1 MRFYH
6 SALALAG
13 MGLLLSSGVAQG
25 ASPAPTAPAP
35 LPDISRMTT
44 ITPAHEP
51 YPPADLAARQ
61 VHEAFLTAARTNRR
75 VLLDFGGN
83 WCPDCRIL
91 AGIFA
96 VPSVSQWLDEHFVIV
111 PVNVGHLDTNMELA
125 QQYGVTIKAV
135 PTVLIL
141 TPQGR
146 LLNPDGTLALGSAR
160 QMAPQSVI
168 TLLNEWNRRP

>member
-1 MRFYH
+1 MRFPL
-6 SALALAG
+6 SALVLAG
-13 MGLLLSSGVAQG
+13 MTLALPAAHAAQ
-25 ASPAPTAPAP
+25 PQAP
-35 LPDISRMTT
+35 LPDISKIAS

-51 YPPADLAARQ
+51 YPPAELASKQ
-61 VHEAFLTAARTNRR
+61 VHEAFLTAAKTNRR

-96 VPSVSQWLDEHFVIV
+96 VPSVSQWLSEHFVVV

-168 TLLNEWNRRP
+168 TLLNEWNQRP

>member
-1 MRFYH
+1 MRFH
-6 SALALAG
+6 HPALILAG
-13 MGLLLSSGVAQG
+13 LMATLPAG
-25 ASPAPTAPAP
+25 AAPAPAP
-35 LPDISRMTT
+35 LPDISKMAA
-44 ITPAHEP
+44 ITPARAP
-51 YPPADLAARQ
+51 YPPADLATKQ

-96 VPSVSQWLDEHFVIV
+96 VPSVSLWLDEHFVVV
-111 PVNVGHLDTNMELA
+111 PVNVGHFDTNMELTR
-125 QQYGVTIKAV
+125 QYGVTIKAV
-135 PTVLIL
+135 PTVLVL

-160 QMAPQSVI
+160 QMTPQSVI
-168 TLLNEWNRRP
+168 TLLNEWNQRP

>member
-1 MRFYH
+1 MMACL
-6 SALALAG
+6 SAIA
-13 MGLLLSSGVAQG
+13 
-25 ASPAPTAPAP
+25 APTQAP
-35 LPDISRMTT
+35 LPDISKVAN
-44 ITPAHEP
+44 ITPAREP
-51 YPPADLAARQ
+51 YPPAELAARQ
-61 VHEAFLTAARTNRR
+61 VHEAFLTAAKTNRR

-96 VPSVSQWLDEHFVIV
+96 IPSVSQWLDEHFVIV

-141 TPQGR
+141 TPQGH

-168 TLLNEWNRRP
+168 TLLNEWNQRP